1 MNLFLT
7 ADEVSADFWNIN
19 NTPSLSLLTN
29 KFVVNKVIGIASET
43 VGLIGFG
50 YVGKEFFSDG
60 KHIVEFH
67 GVGRLNRRISYNL
80 FSAYEAEG
88 VIKLTNSS
96 PCLFNRRAHHPNCV
110 SMKRKNT
117 KRSQLVKA
125 QIDRKK
131 KIPRV
136 FKLEQDEAKLAHN
149 DVFLVVRSKAYKPS
163 SKLKVL
169 LQTSDQYVRYIAE
182 IEEVKSSHASH
193 EKIIELK
200 HHSTNDI
207 VLQISIIKRI
217 PEDSVIVP
225 QLKLQGPH
233 TLLYGYR
240 WVKSSNIICKELDE
254 LEDKN
259 LCTYKKQTLNKVELA
274 ESKQTVLKNQHDHP
288 FCIDIKRLI

>member
-1 MNLFLT
+1 
-7 ADEVSADFWNIN
+7 
-19 NTPSLSLLTN
+19 
-29 KFVVNKVIGIASET
+29 
-43 VGLIGFG
+43 
-50 YVGKEFFSDG
+50 
-60 KHIVEFH
+60 
-67 GVGRLNRRISYNL
+67 
-80 FSAYEAEG
+80 
-88 VIKLTNSS
+88 
-96 PCLFNRRAHHPNCV
+96 
-110 SMKRKNT
+110 MKRKNT